1 MSLNTIMSAATSG
14 LNAAQTGLRVVSDN
28 IANIN
33 TTGYVRKQVMQT
45 SLVSQGM
52 GVGVDIASVRRAADT
67 YLQGASLLA
76 SSDAGRHGAVAE
88 GLDRAQGLFGDPSGS
103 DTFFDKLEK
112 IWSSFS
118 AASDDPTSTLARVQA
133 LEALQGF
140 TSESARI
147 SNGLSALSQNA
158 DTQITADVA
167 RVNDLLV
174 RIQAANVDIMHGQL
188 SGADATGSENIQS
201 NLLDELSSL
210 MNVAVT
216 KRPDGGVNVRS
227 AEGYILAGEGA
238 ATLSYTKSQ
247 GAEGYITASLPL
259 GSGQP
264 VRIGV
269 TSGEL
274 KGLLQLRN
282 TELPGL
288 AAQLGEFSSKAAQEI
303 NRAAN
308 ASSAAPAPASLT
320 GRNTGLTQAEALS
333 NFTGKTNIVVTSA
346 AGVVVRRI
354 EIDFDNENIRVDGS
368 ATTTP
373 FAAPDNLIDVLNSA
387 AGLDTFGDIDFANG
401 KMTLSASNAGQGIS
415 VVDDATDPSMKAGMG
430 FSHFFGLNDIV
441 RSDGPS
447 TYATGMDAG
456 SLHDFSTGAITLR
469 LMGPDGARLT
479 DVTVTP
485 VAGEDMQDLLDD
497 LNSVTGGVGSYGL
510 FSLDA
515 NGEMSFAPLGSSGV
529 TMSLVSDNTRNS
541 TGFSMSQMFG
551 IGPAERGGRAQRLSV
566 DAALKARP
574 ALLPFSQVDLTV
586 AGGMPALTP
595 GDGRGA
601 LALAKAGETT
611 IGFPA
616 AGGLGAMSA
625 SLSRY
630 AMEMSGDIARK
641 SSSAEGAKDAAE
653 ATKTEAD
660 SQRSSVE
667 GVSLDEELIN
677 MTTYQQAYNASAR
690 LIQAAKDMY
699 DVLVQLI

>member
-1 MSLNTIMSAATSG
+1 VSLNTIMSAATSG

-33 TTGYVRKQVMQT
+33 TPGYVRKQALQT

-52 GVGVDIASVRRAADT
+52 GVGVDIAQVRRAADT

-112 IWSSFS
+112 VWSSFS

-140 TSESARI
+140 TNDSASI

-174 RIQAANVDIMHGQL
+174 RIQAANVDIMHGRL

-216 KRPDGGVNVRS
+216 QRPDGGVNVRS
-227 AEGYILAGEGA
+227 TEGYILAGEGA

-269 TSGEL
+269 SSGEL

-288 AAQLGEFSSKAAQEI
+288 SAQLGEFASKAAQEI

-333 NFTGKTNIVVTSA
+333 NFTGKTNIVVTNA
-346 AGVVVRRI
+346 GGVVVRRI

-373 FAAPDNLIDVLNSA
+373 FAAPDNLIDVLKSA
-387 AGLDTFGDIDFANG
+387 AGLDTFGDIDFTNG

-415 VVDDATDPSMKAGMG
+415 VVDDATTPSMKAGMG
-430 FSHFFGLNDIV
+430 FSHFFGLNDII

-447 TYATGMDAG
+447 TYATGMDA
-456 SLHDFSTGAITLR
+456 SSPHDFSTGAITLR
-469 LMGPDGARLT
+469 LMGADGARLT
-479 DVTVTP
+479 DVTVSP

-497 LNSVTGGVGSYGL
+497 LNSVTGGVGSYGQ

-515 NGEMSFAPLGSSGV
+515 NGEMSFAPFGSSGV

-541 TGFSMSQMFG
+541 AGFSMSQMFG

-566 DAALKARP
+566 DGALKARP

-601 LALAKAGETT
+601 LALAKAGENAV
-611 IGFPA
+611 GFPA
-616 AGGLGAMSA
+616 AGGLGSMSA

-641 SSSAEGAKDAAE
+641 ASSAEGAKDAAE